1 MNPKPISTLLEE
13 NPVFRGLPAEDLSV
27 ISGCA
32 SNVVFNAGEYLF
44 REGRPADAFYL
55 IRFGQVSVEFFAP
68 GRGPITIHTP
78 DEGDV
83 VGWSWLYPPYIWS
96 HDARALDLTR
106 AIAFD
111 ARCLRGKCDADPR
124 LGYEL
129 MKRFARIFHDRL
141 ESTRLQL
148 LDLYGDDRHATAH
161 PRSSHG
167 VSPASR
173 SHAAAPVRGPA
184 GSS

>member
-1 MNPKPISTLLEE
+1 MNPKPISALLEE
-13 NPVFRGLPAEDLSV
+13 NPVFRGLPRQDLKV
-27 ISGCA
+27 IAGCA
-32 SNVVFNAGEYLF
+32 SNVKFDAGEFLF

-55 IRFGQVSVEFFAP
+55 IRYGKVSVEFFAP

-83 VGWSWLYPPYIWS
+83 VGWSWLYPPYVCT
-96 HDARALDLTR
+96 HDTRALLLTR

-129 MKRFARIFHDRL
+129 MRRFAHIVHDRL
-141 ESTRLQL
+141 EGTRLQL
-148 LDLYGDDRHATAH
+148 LDLYGGGSPLASA
-161 PRSSHG
+161 RS
-167 VSPASR
+167 
-173 SHAAAPVRGPA
+173 
-184 GSS
+184 

>member
-1 MNPKPISTLLEE
+1 MNPKPIATLLEE
-13 NPVFRGLPAEDLSV
+13 NPIFQGLSAEDLDV
-27 ISGCA
+27 IAGCA
-32 SNVVFNAGEYLF
+32 SNVRFDAGEFLF

-55 IRFGQVSVEFFAP
+55 IRFGKVSVEFFAP
-68 GRGPITIHTP
+68 DRGAITIHTP

-83 VGWSWLYPPYIWS
+83 VGWSWLYPPYTWS

-129 MKRFARIFHDRL
+129 MKRFANIVHHRL
-141 ESTRLQL
+141 ETTRLQL

-161 PRSSHG
+161 PRGSLG
-167 VSPASR
+167 VSPATR
-173 SHAAAPVRGPA
+173 TDAAAPVRSPA
-184 GSS
+184 GAS